1 MVRQPSSRLLPHGKR
16 ATAAVLTDAHR
27 CRQPPTDHQRRTS
40 TTDNGSSVVSDARIE
55 EATRPPS
62 FACTV
67 GDTLAV
73 QAAGDEGIVLRLYV
87 TVWHGQDDA
96 ESAKQDAVKR
106 YRLSVAEGDQVEALE
121 AIQTVEHDGSISL

>member
-1 MVRQPSSRLLPHGKR
+1 MLDPMEACDIRRPKQWMVTLQITCRAGESLDWACWRWRPLP
-16 ATAAVLTDAHR
+16 
-27 CRQPPTDHQRRTS
+27 
-40 TTDNGSSVVSDARIE
+40 I
-55 EATRPPS
+55 
-62 FACTV
+62 

-73 QAAGDEGIVLRLYV
+73 QAAGDEGSVLRLYV

>member
-1 MVRQPSSRLLPHGKR
+1 M
-16 ATAAVLTDAHR
+16 
-27 CRQPPTDHQRRTS
+27 
-40 TTDNGSSVVSDARIE
+40 
-55 EATRPPS
+55 
-62 FACTV
+62 
-67 GDTLAV
+67 
-73 QAAGDEGIVLRLYV
+73 LRLYV